1 MPLQSH
7 CPCASIRQ
15 KGRPES
21 ACLDARSSLSE
32 LGCSR
37 SAPPWERTK
46 LQVPLQ
52 LVGAALVPG
61 HWPLGG
67 RAEGGGAVEILL
79 WGEDRHLFWGL
90 PGSLV
95 LCLSQPRGFP
105 PSHHRVQG
113 PEPRGRRHRGDHLSP
128 PRPGLCDECAGHL
141 EEVGDWSQPGCPLAG
156 CVPALRCLYLY
167 LHLHTCGFA
176 PWEHTAM

>member
-46 LQVPLQ
+46 LQVPLR

-61 HWPLGG
+61 RWEAGPRVEVLWKSCYGVRTGICSGAYLG
-67 RAEGGGAVEILL
+67 AWSSASLNLVV
-79 WGEDRHLFWGL
+79 FL
-90 PGSLV
+90 PATSGSKDQSPEVVVTVVTISALLV
-95 LCLSQPRGFP
+95 LGSVMSVLAIW
-105 PSHHRVQG
+105 
-113 PEPRGRRHRGDHLSP
+113 RR
-128 PRPGLCDECAGHL
+128 
-141 EEVGDWSQPGCPLAG
+141 
-156 CVPALRCLYLY
+156 
-167 LHLHTCGFA
+167 
-176 PWEHTAM
+176 